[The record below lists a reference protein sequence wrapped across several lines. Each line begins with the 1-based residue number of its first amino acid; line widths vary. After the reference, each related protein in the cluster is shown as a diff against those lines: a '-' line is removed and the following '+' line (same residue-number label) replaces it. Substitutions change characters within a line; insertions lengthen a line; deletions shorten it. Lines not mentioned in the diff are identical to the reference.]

1 MRDVGTLFGTGP
13 YRKASA
19 AMTESRPRP
28 PVDLSAGLEFSA
40 RQLGVLDGLEQV
52 VLSEGFRS
60 FTVQAL
66 AERLHCSRRTLYE
79 LAPSRDEL
87 VLLVL
92 DRFFRRTGQV
102 VMAEV
107 NRYVDPTDRLHVF
120 LSRTNDELQLC
131 SARLLQDID
140 RHHGVSRLVDEHTQF
155 VTAVCGQ
162 LISEGLAAKAF
173 RDIDADV
180 TAEVLGAAARHL
192 RDSEVLG
199 RLGISN
205 TDAMRQLIKLIFG
218 GLSGE
223 VTRQPRRRPTR

>member
-1 MRDVGTLFGTGP
+1 M
-13 YRKASA
+13 S
-19 AMTESRPRP
+19 ESRPRP
-28 PVDLSAGLEFSA
+28 PVDLAAGLEFSP
-40 RQLGVLDGLEQV
+40 RQQEILDGLESI
-52 VLSEGFRS
+52 VLDEGFRN

-92 DRFFRRTGQV
+92 DRFFRRIGRA

-107 NRYVDPTDRLHVF
+107 NRYDDASDRLHTYVT
-120 LSRTNDELQLC
+120 RTNEELQRC
-131 SARLLQDID
+131 SPRLLQDMVTH
-140 RHHGVSRLVDEHTQF
+140 RGVSRLVEEHAQF

-162 LISEGLAAKAF
+162 LIQEGLALRAF
-173 RDIDADV
+173 RGIDADV

-192 RDSEVLG
+192 RDPEVLA

-205 TDAMRQLIKLIFG
+205 TDAMRQLIKLVFA

-223 VTRQPRRRPTR
+223 VTRQPRRRSRG